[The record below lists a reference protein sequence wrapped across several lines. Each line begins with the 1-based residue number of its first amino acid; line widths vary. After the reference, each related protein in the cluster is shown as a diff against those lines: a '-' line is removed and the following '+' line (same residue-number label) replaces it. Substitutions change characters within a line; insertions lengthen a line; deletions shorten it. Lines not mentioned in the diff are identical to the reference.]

1 MDTNWAAE
9 HLQIIRTLM
18 ERAALY
24 RRALAPIMLM
34 TGSVGAL
41 GALAGWKAGIEL
53 PGSFVIYW
61 LVIGTVT
68 LIAAFILV
76 RVQALKDSESF
87 WSPPTRRVALALLP
101 SLTAGLLVTVGA
113 SLVFRSSRLGESV
126 TLYAV
131 SLGAFVWLPA
141 TWIILYGCAL
151 YAAGFFMPRGMKLFG
166 WIFVLGGGALFWIT
180 FSRPPTF
187 RTGHALM
194 GLFFGALQLAYG
206 VYLHF
211 TEKKQVTA

>member
-1 MDTNWAAE
+1 MNDNWAAE

-24 RRALAPIMLM
+24 RRALAPLMLM

-41 GALAGWKAGIEL
+41 GALAGWKARIEL
-53 PGSFVIYW
+53 PGSFITYW
-61 LVIGTVT
+61 LVIGAVT
-68 LIAAFILV
+68 CMAAFVLV
-76 RVQALKDSESF
+76 RAQALKDSEAF

-101 SLTAGLLVTVGA
+101 PLMAGLLMTLGA
-113 SLVFRSSRLGESV
+113 GLACGAPRLAVSM
-126 TLYAV
+126 TLYPV
-131 SLGAFVWLPA
+131 SLGTFIWLPA

-151 YAAGFFMPRGMKLFG
+151 HAAGFFMPRGMKLFG
-166 WIFVLGGGALFWIT
+166 WSFILGGCALFWIT

-194 GLFFGALQLAYG
+194 GAFFGALHLAYG

-211 TEKKQVTA
+211 TEKKQATT

>member
-1 MDTNWAAE
+1 MDNNWATE

-24 RRALAPIMLM
+24 RRALAPIMLVA
-34 TGSVGAL
+34 GSVGAL

-61 LVIGTVT
+61 LVIGVCT
-68 LIAAFILV
+68 LMAAFVLV
-76 RVQALKDSESF
+76 RAQALKDSESF

-101 SLTAGLLVTVGA
+101 PLAAGLLLTLGL
-113 SLVFRSSRLGESV
+113 SLACRSARLTESM
-126 TLYAV
+126 TLYPI

-141 TWIILYGCAL
+141 TWIVLYGCAIH
-151 YAAGFFMPRGMKLFG
+151 AAGFSMPRGMKLFG
-166 WIFVLGGGALFWIT
+166 WMFVLGGCALFWLP
-180 FSRPPTF
+180 FSRPPTA

-194 GLFFGALQLAYG
+194 GLFFGALHLAYG
-206 VYLHF
+206 IYLHF
-211 TEKKQVTA
+211 TEKRRLTA